1 MEHMP
6 DWCGSMISSLSS
18 PQEERCG
25 YVLDDWTLVLVR
37 NLAEN
42 PEREFQFD
50 PDQQFRIVKAMRPRI
65 IGMFH
70 THPSGS
76 YRPSQKDKESWPP
89 MEGFRYWIGTSKE
102 VAEWEMHDGQTEI
115 VGFVGAHAER
125 ELVSEICSVAG
136 LVRRQD

>member
-18 PQEERCG
+18 PDEERCG
-25 YVLDDWTLVLVR
+25 YVLDDWTIVLVR

-76 YRPSQKDKESWPP
+76 HRPSQKDIDSWPP
-89 MEGFRYWIGTSKE
+89 MDGFRYWIGTSKT
-102 VAEWEMHDGQTEI
+102 VAEWEMDDGQAKI
-115 VGFVGAHAER
+115 VGCVGAYAER
-125 ELVSEICSVAG
+125 ELVS
-136 LVRRQD
+136 